1 MLILLSSLYMIY
13 GFLFLYSFVKD
24 IGLLRYLY
32 AKKNINI
39 LLTIELIFIVIA
51 SFIVFTNQ
59 PTNWIVGIIML
70 FHVFGVIW
78 IISNPDSYYSMAKDP
93 SIDMDSLEVA
103 TAMIVIGMGVFV
115 YFSRI
120 SPEIN
125 ASITTKLIAYAC
137 FIFFHFLILTTL
149 S

>member
-1 MLILLSSLYMIY
+1 VLNLQNNAFSVKYRQYLGFYMIILLSSLYIIY
-13 GFLFLYSFVKD
+13 GFLFLYSYVKD

-93 SIDMDSLEVA
+93 SIDIDSLEVA
-103 TAMIVIGMGVFV
+103 TAMIIIGMGVFV

-120 SPEIN
+120 I
-125 ASITTKLIAYAC
+125 
-137 FIFFHFLILTTL
+137 
-149 S
+149 

>member
-1 MLILLSSLYMIY
+1 MITVLSSIYFIY
-13 GFLFLYSFVKD
+13 GFILFYTYSK
-24 IGLLRYLY
+24 GYSLLRYLL
-32 AKKNINI
+32 KRKNINVYI
-39 LLTIELIFIVIA
+39 SIELIFVILC
-51 SFIVFTNQ
+51 SLIVFTSQ

-120 SPEIN
+120 I
-125 ASITTKLIAYAC
+125 
-137 FIFFHFLILTTL
+137 
-149 S
+149 